1 MHTQV
6 LFLPIS
12 DHSVATVN
20 VKLLGRFARNRP
32 VKKAKGPPP
41 INRRRLKNDPHVR
54 QEILIMSEDHLRAFF
69 PSGRS
74 SVDDVKITFTAAIL
88 QTAEQVAPS
97 RAPRLPGRGWREDV
111 QAEAEIRMAMAVR

>member
-32 VKKAKGPPP
+32 VKKAKGPPS
-41 INRRRLKNDPHVR
+41 INRRRLRNDPYVR
-54 QEILIMSEDHLRAFF
+54 QKISIMIEDHLRAFLL
-69 PSGRS
+69 SGRS

-88 QTAEQVAPS
+88 QTGEQVGPS

-111 QAEAEIRMAMAVR
+111 QAETEIRMAMAVR